1 MNNNNIITPEIK
13 VNDTFQKHL
22 GSLAR
27 SDAHHDLHDAFS
39 SKDYEPM
46 KKTFNSGLPLDA
58 NFNDYHE
65 TGSLRSVILKIGEKE
80 TATMNDEKFKIALNE
95 LQNVDEINVEPTIF
109 EIGYNHENNKTPVFN
124 YKVVRYNSLEND
136 GGNFFKK
143 TNLGAEVGE
152 AAIIVDFSQH
162 HFIENFANGANN
174 KDSYTVHY
182 LMTSEMVNDPAGKP
196 NIHNESL
203 FNQTEKGINLISYI
217 QTDVEPLLYT
227 KFDPANSNTAN
238 NFFSKYDFN
247 LSPIQQ
253 QFLKG
258 KAERLITTLTIN
270 FEEPGQKQLTQIIND
285 SKSENSN
292 ATVIGYLKKI
302 VNSLKNQSDRTT
314 AFNFNSKCQQKRGG
328 DWFQALCCL
337 DARNRSYTQ
346 ILPNNNRTN
355 GKINEKCPIYF
366 VTHDQ
371 IAAAFALLNGVNVIF
386 ISGNK
391 SIYVFKNNADSTVK
405 GNGKPIEEILFEG
418 MKKKFVNEQDIVSLI
433 NFAKKYQDSRIK
445 VLQEEIATFDKVI
458 TDNSILL
465 DVNNKLFEKNF
476 TEKIQ
481 NVFSSAV
488 RFMFI
493 TMNVIDI
500 QKNINN
506 VSTYYKLLFQENVS
520 ITENSENIIQL
531 NKSFNIINSILD
543 KYGKAAPQDML
554 LETSIKNWIN
564 LNIKKLDVYKAAN
577 TMDLYVQTESE
588 IFDINRI
595 VNFENNSE
603 NKRVTDK
610 HIFLPF
616 IQTLDKQFKKDI
628 IDVLNI
634 LTEQLK
640 DFLKEQPEYK
650 EQNKNNDISFK
661 NIFSSLKKS
670 IINVG
675 RGSRISGKIKF
686 YNNSANLIFE
696 SMLLLITDNEEM
708 NENIMENINEENLL
722 LSHSTDEIIINE
734 DFQELERIQDG
745 KSSNSTE
752 MFDEMNELKRYNDLY
767 DPFDEEEILK
777 DTLEERNKRQRI
789 EMLGGNI
796 LNDYSNPTSN
806 KKIGNVICDVGIQ
819 QMTYPLLTNL
829 LLKPMVK
836 ETFHKIFD
844 KEIFN
849 SIDKTNLINQF
860 NLIRNLNQN
869 KIANDF
875 QSGHHPLVPIYMIL
889 SPFFYTLESKYDSY
903 PYFDT
908 YFIYFDILE
917 KMVNVFETN
926 YLNDFTNKEQIIKAY
941 LIGFGLGHM
950 LFTSNIHLPLND
962 SILKTIQPSLIGGD
976 AEANSQPSSM
986 FYFSSLFNSSDKS
999 TLDSKTS
1006 KTVSTIETLPSKTN
1020 SLNITTT
1027 NKQDNFVESQ
1037 KKYYNFSLKNS
1048 SISTLITGSI
1058 HLNDKEINIGLALLE
1073 NNIFKQFIN
1082 REINIGDR
1090 LKINR
1095 YTGQSLSYVNL
1106 KEKVFNLLKRIN
1118 TKIIQDKKIIQE
1130 NIPVNIPEKTPNNTP
1145 VTQTAGT
1152 RKHKN
1157 KKRTLKSINFKNLK
1171 KQLKGG
1177 KTTKK
1182 KKIQKKT
1189 RKTKLRKP

>member
-1 MNNNNIITPEIK
+1 
-13 VNDTFQKHL
+13 
-22 GSLAR
+22 
-27 SDAHHDLHDAFS
+27 
-39 SKDYEPM
+39 
-46 KKTFNSGLPLDA
+46 
-58 NFNDYHE
+58 
-65 TGSLRSVILKIGEKE
+65 
-80 TATMNDEKFKIALNE
+80 
-95 LQNVDEINVEPTIF
+95 
-109 EIGYNHENNKTPVFN
+109 
-124 YKVVRYNSLEND
+124 
-136 GGNFFKK
+136 
-143 TNLGAEVGE
+143 
-152 AAIIVDFSQH
+152 
-162 HFIENFANGANN
+162 
-174 KDSYTVHY
+174 
-182 LMTSEMVNDPAGKP
+182 MTSEMVNDPAGKP
-196 NIHNESL
+196 NIHNENL

-217 QTDVEPLLYT
+217 QTDVEPFLYT
-227 KFDPANSNTAN
+227 KFDPANSNTTN

-253 QFLKG
+253 KFLKG

-302 VNSLKNQSDRTT
+302 VNSLKTQSDRTT

-346 ILPNNNRTN
+346 ILPDNNRKN

-433 NFAKKYQDSRIK
+433 NFAKKYQDARTK
-445 VLQEEIATFDKVI
+445 VLQEEIATFDKMI

-465 DVNNKLFEKNF
+465 DINNKFFEKNF
-476 TEKIQ
+476 TEKLQ
-481 NVFSSAV
+481 NVFSNAV

-500 QKNINN
+500 QKNIDY
-506 VSTYYKLLFQENVS
+506 VSTYYNLLFQENVS

-554 LETSIKNWIN
+554 LEISIKNWIN

-577 TMDLYVQTESE
+577 IMDLYVQTESE

-595 VNFENNSE
+595 VNFENNLE

-616 IQTLDKQFKKDI
+616 IQTLDKQFKKGI

-650 EQNKNNDISFK
+650 EQNKNNDTSFTK
-661 NIFSSLKKS
+661 IFSSLKKA

-696 SMLLLITDNEEM
+696 SMLLLITDNEQM

-745 KSSNSTE
+745 KYSNSTE
-752 MFDEMNELKRYNDLY
+752 IYDEINDLKRYY
-767 DPFDEEEILK
+767 DPFDEEDILK
-777 DTLEERNKRQRI
+777 DVLEERNKRQKT
-789 EMLGGNI
+789 EMLFGGNI

-806 KKIGNVICDVGIQ
+806 KKIGNVICDVGIR

-829 LLKPMVK
+829 LLKPMNK
-836 ETFHKIFD
+836 ETFHEFFD
-844 KEIFN
+844 KEFFN
-849 SIDKTNLINQF
+849 SNDKNNLINQF
-860 NLIRNLNQN
+860 NLIHNLNQD

-875 QSGHHPLVPIYMIL
+875 QSGHHPLVPIYMLL
-889 SPFFYTLESKYDSY
+889 SPFFYSLEPKYDSY
-903 PYFDT
+903 PYVDT
-908 YFIYFDILE
+908 YFTYFDILE
-917 KMVNVFETN
+917 KMINVFETN
-926 YLNDFTNKEQIIKAY
+926 YLSDFTNKEQIIKAY

-1020 SLNITTT
+1020 SLNSTTT
-1027 NKQDNFVESQ
+1027 NKQDNFVEPQ
-1037 KKYYNFSLKNS
+1037 KIYSNFSLKNS
-1048 SISTLITGSI
+1048 SFSSLITGSI
-1058 HLNDKEINIGLALLE
+1058 HLNDEEIIVGLALLE

-1082 REINIGDR
+1082 QEINIGDR
-1090 LKINR
+1090 LKTSP

-1118 TKIIQDKKIIQE
+1118 TKIIQDKKMIQE
-1130 NIPVNIPEKTPNNTP
+1130 IIKVNILEKTPKNTS
-1145 VTQTAGT
+1145 VIQTAGT
-1152 RKHKN
+1152 RKHKNKN

-1177 KTTKK
+1177 KATKK